1 MVQSG
6 ATFET
11 VVCDKQLWPELFNHL
26 KTAIHLKT
34 TSGRWLY
41 ANAASSRL
49 WNHGPIDGRQTDVDC
64 LPAEYLARFAQADAE
79 VLCGAVE
86 FTVPAPARTVLV
98 RKSLI
103 SLAESKPL
111 ILTECQDITG
121 SDAMAEGMAL
131 KAALQDLQ
139 TAQLQLVQHE
149 KMSSLGQLMAGVAH
163 EINNPVNFIYGNIRH
178 AQSYMAEL
186 IELVGAYRS
195 SYPLPADEVKT
206 LLDDMDFDF
215 LSADLPKVLS
225 SMRIGA
231 ERIRAIVSSLRTFS
245 RMDAS
250 DMKTVNLHDGLNS
263 TLMILEHRFKANQQ
277 RPAISVR
284 KRYGELPPV
293 ECYAGQLNQVFM
305 NLLVNA
311 IDALDEA
318 VEDDLPAPLHID
330 IATWLEQRQAVVAIH
345 NGGCGIPEHVQSRL
359 FDPFFTTKP
368 VGKGTGMGLSIS
380 YQIVN
385 ERHGGQL
392 TCESSDT
399 DGTTFT
405 IAIPIKQSP

>member
-1 MVQSG
+1 MQSG

-11 VVCDKQLWPELFNHL
+11 VVCNKQLWPALFNHL
-26 KTAIHLKT
+26 KTAIYVKS

-41 ANAASSRL
+41 ANAASLRL
-49 WNHGPIDGRQTDVDC
+49 WNHSPIDGRQTDCDG
-64 LPAEYLARFAQADAE
+64 LPSEYLARFAQADAE
-79 VLCGAVE
+79 VLRGAVE
-86 FTVPAPARTVLV
+86 FTLHGPTRTILV
-98 RKSLI
+98 RKSLMV
-103 SLAESKPL
+103 LAESQPL
-111 ILTECQDITG
+111 ILTECQDITS
-121 SDAMAEGMAL
+121 SDTMAEGMAL
-131 KAALQDLQ
+131 KAALQELQ

-178 AQSYMAEL
+178 AQGYMAEL
-186 IELVGAYRS
+186 IELVNAYRS
-195 SYPLPADEVKT
+195 NYPMPVGEVKT
-206 LLDDMDFDF
+206 LLEDIDIDF
-215 LSADLPKVLS
+215 LSADLPKALS
-225 SMRIGA
+225 SMRLGA
-231 ERIRAIVSSLRTFS
+231 ERIRSIVSSLRTFS

-277 RPAISVR
+277 RPAIVVH
-284 KRYGELPPV
+284 KNYGELPSV

-311 IDALDEA
+311 VDALDEA
-318 VEDDLPAPLHID
+318 VEDNLPVPLQV
-330 IATWLEQRQAVVAIH
+330 TVSTRLEQQQATISIH
-345 NGGCGIPEHVQSRL
+345 NGGVGIPAHVQSRL

-380 YQIVN
+380 YQIIS

-392 TCESSDT
+392 TCESNDAH
-399 DGTTFT
+399 GTTFT
-405 IAIPIKQSP
+405 VSIPVKQKA